1 MVNNIEDMTFEEC
14 LAALESKV
22 KELEAG
28 NKDLDES
35 LKIYEEAVELRK
47 RCRQFLDESERK
59 VQKLME
65 TAGEIEKKDFS
76 L

>member
-1 MVNNIEDMTFEEC
+1 MDKTIEEMTFEEC
-14 LAALESKV
+14 LTALEAKV

-35 LKIYEEAVELRK
+35 LRIYEEAVELRK
-47 RCRQFLDESERK
+47 RCRTFLDESERK

-65 TAGEIEKKDFS
+65 TAGELEKKEFS

>member
-1 MVNNIEDMTFEEC
+1 MDKDIGEMTIEEC
-14 LAALESKV
+14 LVALEAKV

-28 NKDLDES
+28 NKDLNES
-35 LKIYEEAVELRK
+35 LRIYEEAIELRK
-47 RCRQFLDESERK
+47 RCREFLDESERK

-65 TAGEIEKKDFS
+65 TAGSVEKKDFK